1 MSGGVVR
8 LCAWN
13 DQLHAM
19 HRGHVLERGG
29 SYFVILLLQLQG
41 GLLLI
46 GPWAIEVLGLQGQLV
61 FGDRQEFMSRL
72 SWRICV

>member
-1 MSGGVVR
+1 MSGGVV
-8 LCAWN
+8 LICAWS

-19 HRGHVLERGG
+19 RCGHVLERGG

-46 GPWAIEVLGLQGQLV
+46 GRAIELLGLQGQLV

>member
-19 HRGHVLERGG
+19 RCGHVLERGG

-61 FGDRQEFMSRL
+61 FRDRQEFLSRL

>member
-8 LCAWN
+8 ICAWS
-13 DQLHAM
+13 DDLHAM
-19 HRGHVLERGG
+19 RSRHVLERGG

-46 GPWAIEVLGLQGQLV
+46 GRAIEVLGLQGQLV

>member
-19 HRGHVLERGG
+19 RSRHVLERGG
-29 SYFVILLLQLQG
+29 SCFVILLLQLQG

-46 GPWAIEVLGLQGQLV
+46 GRAIEVLGLHGQLF

>member
-1 MSGGVVR
+1 MR
-8 LCAWN
+8 C
-13 DQLHAM
+13 
-19 HRGHVLERGG
+19 GHVLERGG

-61 FGDRQEFMSRL
+61 FGDRQEFLSRL
-72 SWRICV
+72 S

>member
-19 HRGHVLERGG
+19 RCGHVLERGG

-46 GPWAIEVLGLQGQLV
+46 GRAIEVLGLQGQLV
-61 FGDRQEFMSRL
+61 FGDRQELLLRL

>member
-1 MSGGVVR
+1 MSGGVV
-8 LCAWN
+8 LICAWN

-29 SYFVILLLQLQG
+29 SYFVILLLQLQS

-46 GPWAIEVLGLQGQLV
+46 GRAIEVLGLQGQLV

>member
-13 DQLHAM
+13 DRVHAM
-19 HRGHVLERGG
+19 RCGHVLERGG

-46 GPWAIEVLGLQGQLV
+46 GRAIEVLGLQGQLV

>member
-19 HRGHVLERGG
+19 RCGDVLERGG

-61 FGDRQEFMSRL
+61 FGDRQEFLSRL

>member
-1 MSGGVVR
+1 MSGGVVL

-19 HRGHVLERGG
+19 RCGHVLERGG

-46 GPWAIEVLGLQGQLV
+46 SRAIEVLGLQGQLV
-61 FGDRQEFMSRL
+61 FGDRQELLLRL